1 MNIHAASDKYSGAV
15 WSATFRIKSA
25 FYMENGVDFEAFK
38 ANENVKTFV
47 NAFVKESRRRWK
59 NNDSNKND
67 MMRLCPYYYAELVP
81 DFPIEDFE
89 NVVPNLETPE
99 AQPHDVEMVE
109 ISIRSDSPKILP
121 FNPSVSFRH
130 HIRRT
135 RADTGELQ

>member
-59 NNDSNKND
+59 NNDSNKT
-67 MMRLCPYYYAELVP
+67 AWWS
-81 DFPIEDFE
+81 F
-89 NVVPNLETPE
+89 
-99 AQPHDVEMVE
+99 AQIIMQSL
-109 ISIRSDSPKILP
+109 SIRDGEQWTL
-121 FNPSVSFRH
+121 
-130 HIRRT
+130 RRT
-135 RADTGELQ
+135 DNDAIFGRDNDNDKHKDE